1 MSSPTACCLPGAAT
15 RPCCWAPTT
24 CAGASPASCRG
35 PASTAANGSRA
46 SEAATLL
53 DDLKAETH
61 QVGVD
66 DFLRRASFISERLQS
81 IAVDMNRVLETRL
94 SEDDWRRFNKGE
106 KGVFVRKMLGFR
118 EKSKLATISKKYEDD
133 GEFREYVSRYISQ
146 FDAMLAE
153 AKKRD
158 HDAVLS
164 TIFLSSDM
172 GKVYMLLA
180 RAIGREF

>member
-1 MSSPTACCLPGAAT
+1 MVEQTQGVIETIDMQTRDMRAA
-15 RPCCWAPTT
+15 
-24 CAGASPASCRG
+24 
-35 PASTAANGSRA
+35 A

-66 DFLRRASFISERLQS
+66 DFLRRATFISERLQS
-81 IAVDMNRVLETRL
+81 LAVDMNRVLETRL
-94 SEDDWRRFNKGE
+94 SEEDWRRFNRGE
-106 KGVFVRKMLGFR
+106 TGVFVRKMLGFR
-118 EKSKLATISKKYEDD
+118 EKSKLAAVKKKYEDD

-146 FDAMLAE
+146 FDALLAE

-164 TIFLSSDM
+164 TTFLSSDM

-180 RAIGREF
+180 RAIGRDF